1 MALGSGQ
8 AGQVGFKLETTPGV
22 PVTVDTFVPFL
33 SESLDNDTPTM
44 VSKAIVA
51 GRRIPAQHAQ
61 GNTTLAGG
69 LQMEL
74 YNKGQEDLLALLI
87 GTPNKTGAGPYTRT
101 YNATDLTGVSA
112 TMQVGRP
119 EVGGTVDPFTWAGVK
134 AQSGEIAFKAGE
146 FVTLGVDPVG
156 MTESTYRTVTDGVT
170 TNTSTT
176 ITSATAAF
184 VAADIGKPIAGTG
197 IPANATIAAVASATS
212 ATLSAAATATG
223 TGVTFTFGKA
233 LASASFLSGQTPYTF
248 AHGAATIAAS
258 GVNVTGGKVKFGS
271 MLNAGRRFIGTRNI
285 AQPLESDVRDITFEL
300 DLEWGTM
307 AHYTRFLSHAEHAV
321 VVAFTAGT
329 DSLTI
334 TGNCYLGNSPKPQVS
349 SRDILEQ
356 KLVLPVAHAT
366 SDTSAFSAVMVNG
379 TA

>member
-8 AGQVGFKLETTPGV
+8 AGQVGFKLETTTGT

-33 SESLDNDTPTM
+33 GESLDNDTPTL
-44 VSKAIVA
+44 VSKSIIA
-51 GRRIPAQHAQ
+51 GRRLPAQHAQ

-74 YNKGQEDLLALLI
+74 FNKGQEGLLTLLI
-87 GTPNKTGAGPYTRT
+87 GTPNKTGSNPYTRT
-101 YNATDLTGVSA
+101 YNAANLGGVSA
-112 TMQVGRP
+112 TVQVGRP
-119 EVGGTVDPFTWAGVK
+119 EVDGDVDPFTWAGVK
-134 AQSGEIAFKAGE
+134 AQGGEIGFKAGE
-146 FVTLGVDPVG
+146 FVTLGVDLVG

-176 ITSATAAF
+176 ITSSTAAF

-197 IPANATIAAVASATS
+197 IPAGATIAAVASATS

-233 LASASFLSGQTPYTF
+233 LASASFSSGQTPFTF
-248 AHGAATIAAS
+248 AHGAATIASA
-258 GVNVTGGKVKFGS
+258 GVNVEGGKVKFGN
-271 MLNAGRRFIGTRNI
+271 MLAADRRFIGTRNI
-285 AQPLESDVRDITFEL
+285 AEAIEADVRDITFEL
-300 DLEWGTM
+300 DLEWDTM

-321 VVAFTAGT
+321 VVAFTAGA
-329 DSLTI
+329 DSLTL
-334 TGNCYLGNSPKPQVS
+334 TGNCYHANSPKPQVS
-349 SRDILEQ
+349 DRGILKQ

-366 SDTSAFSAVMVNG
+366 SDTSGFSAVMVNT